1 MLEGQKFICIFKTI
15 YIISA
20 RFRHSN
26 FNIKKGIV
34 RLVYFLSFQYCYN
47 VGILTNSLLVKVRG
61 NINKEMAEKI
71 KRKKGL
77 ESKPSN
83 GQVASKFDREDRKK
97 EKMVISFW

>member
-1 MLEGQKFICIFKTI
+1 
-15 YIISA
+15 
-20 RFRHSN
+20 
-26 FNIKKGIV
+26 
-34 RLVYFLSFQYCYN
+34 
-47 VGILTNSLLVKVRG
+47 VKVRG